1 MDLAQVYGVG
11 NKGGEAVSD
20 NEFIIWVFAYI
31 LALFFLTAF
40 GAMYAYDKKKRLPLW
55 LLALWAVF
63 AVPVLFKAW
72 VAVVLS

>member
-1 MDLAQVYGVG
+1 M
-11 NKGGEAVSD
+11 SD
-20 NEFIIWVFAYI
+20 NEFMIWVLAYI
-31 LALFFLTAF
+31 FALFFLTAF
-40 GAMYAYDKKKRLPLW
+40 GAMYAYDKKKRPPLW